1 MTTNTHRSLARVP
14 ITPNALPSSECLAYN
29 KITWPLSSDRAVLL
43 VQDMQT
49 YCVDLFVD
57 KAAVISPVARLL
69 KIFRDARLPVVYCRR
84 KRAQTR
90 FERTLGLAVGD
101 DGLNAAHVTECDCA
115 IVRLCDCQRRRAGHR
130 VLRDRKVTS
139 QCVL

>member
-1 MTTNTHRSLARVP
+1 MTTNTYRSLARVP
-14 ITPNALPSSECLAYN
+14 ITPNALPLSECLAYN

-43 VQDMQT
+43 VHDMQN
-49 YCVDLFVD
+49 YWVDLFVD

-69 KIFRDARLPVVYCRR
+69 KIFRDARLPVVYCRG

-90 FERTLGLAVGD
+90 FERRLGLAVGVMASM
-101 DGLNAAHVTECDCA
+101 LRTSRSAT
-115 IVRLCDCQRRRAGHR
+115 VRLCDCRRRRAGHR